1 MGVEAV
7 VDTDIFNTIFRK
19 GMKLDFF
26 TEELSGNKTITADYP
41 PVLILD
47 PANATRDV
55 TLPAE
60 ASSKGLMF
68 FILNNGSG
76 SEILV
81 IKDDG
86 GSTIITLDFPDNGW
100 VYCDGTTWRGIVSS
114 GIT

>member
-1 MGVEAV
+1 MGVNSLV
-7 VDTDIFNTIFRK
+7 NSNIYDTVFRK
-19 GMKLDFF
+19 GMKLGFY
-26 TEELSGNKTITADYP
+26 TEELSGNKTITVDYP

-60 ASSKGLMF
+60 ASSVGLSF
-68 FILNNGSG
+68 YIFNNGSG

-86 GSTIITLDFPDNGW
+86 GTTIITLDFPDNGW
-100 VYCDGTTWRGIVSS
+100 VFCDGIKWRGIVSK